1 MKAIFEQGEFSNYR
15 SSRLDEAMQPITES
29 YEYATKK
36 TTMFLSHK
44 HDELDD
50 FQDIIGFLE

>member
-15 SSRLDEAMQPITES
+15 LSRLDEAMQPITES

-36 TTMFLSHK
+36 TTIFYRISTMN
-44 HDELDD
+44 
-50 FQDIIGFLE
+50 